1 MVSAPE
7 PRSAHEETPLTQH
20 VGGLCFAIMM
30 VEKTYRLGVCV
41 GQVGNRDV
49 RWFELADEGIR
60 ADVWR
65 MMGRHVEVWS
75 RDGIAHRVEMP

>member
-7 PRSAHEETPLTQH
+7 SRSAIEETSLTQH
-20 VGGLCFAIMM
+20 VGGLCFAIMLI
-30 VEKTYRLGVCV
+30 ENSYQLGVCV
-41 GQVGNRDV
+41 GQVGARDV
-49 RWFELADEGIR
+49 RWFRLVDEGIR